1 MPGLLT
7 FPPVADVRV
16 PVAGGSAL
24 LTHRRPIK
32 KVRLLLFVVQRA
44 VRCRNVD
51 YSVFAG
57 WLAEDNLH
65 LVVSPGILG

>member
-44 VRCRNVD
+44 VRCRIHVD
-51 YSVFAG
+51 KREGARTPLLQAVGSG
-57 WLAEDNLH
+57 
-65 LVVSPGILG
+65 